1 MCATVCCSN
10 HIRFFQNLKTGL
22 FKDFQE
28 SLDLGKDEV
37 ERSTTLFQELCFQ
50 HQHVQFNQNVAS
62 CVDNGVILRLAL
74 PPSRDN
80 YRYPQTTTNTNATAN
95 TTTMTVLKLPVLL
108 TLALLHVH
116 SMHSH
121 NHLQNRHIQYYCH
134 NNF

>member
-62 CVDNGVILRLAL
+62 CYVFFQSLAAPAVDLVPNVLVTPFLWT
-74 PPSRDN
+74 PPVRP
-80 YRYPQTTTNTNATAN
+80 RGGFWE
-95 TTTMTVLKLPVLL
+95 LGKPVSPY
-108 TLALLHVH
+108 T
-116 SMHSH
+116 
-121 NHLQNRHIQYYCH
+121 
-134 NNF
+134 